1 MSKIVAL
8 TPAHPSSAQELLGVW
23 VPDEMTERLPAM
35 SLLGL
40 QGEVE
45 LRLLFLL
52 LPLLLGVGLLD
63 VRGVCHG
70 WAVCGGQWSP
80 APALV

>member
-1 MSKIVAL
+1 MAL
-8 TPAHPSSAQELLGVW
+8 TPTHPSSAQELLGVW

-35 SLLGL
+35 PLLGL

-45 LRLLFLL
+45 LCLLVLL

-70 WAVCGGQWSP
+70 WAVCGGWWWSP
-80 APALV
+80 APV